1 MTGHTIRTVVV
12 GVLGSIGLA
21 ASLSG
26 AVGIIRM
33 PDLYTRI
40 QAATKNVTMGA
51 LPMLAAVVIA
61 TGPVTQYGSRA
72 LILAVLLLVASP
84 MSSYAL
90 GRAAYH
96 IGIPMWSGAV
106 IDQPAEEAARQR
118 GASGPDEKDG
128 TDGSDQARP
137 R

>member
-1 MTGHTIRTVVV
+1 MIGHTIRIVAV
-12 GVLGSIGLA
+12 GVLGSIGLV

-33 PDLYTRI
+33 PDLYNRI

-51 LPMLAAVVIA
+51 LPMLAAVVVA
-61 TGPVTQYGSRA
+61 TGPVTPYGSRA

-96 IGIPMWSGAV
+96 IGIPMWEGAV
-106 IDQPAEEAARQR
+106 IDQPAEQ
-118 GASGPDEKDG
+118 ASGRSDRNGRDG
-128 TDGSDQARP
+128 DGR